1 MNPTSSTTKAAG
13 GYGFLGVIAIG
24 TVGVFMPEV
33 YERMVAVPGFTEG
46 IAVAIATIAAKLQ
59 KENVMRDAI
68 TKQIKNGG

>member
-1 MNPTSSTTKAAG
+1 M
-13 GYGFLGVIAIG
+13 IAIG

>member
-1 MNPTSSTTKAAG
+1 MNATSSTTKAAG
-13 GYGFLGVIAIG
+13 GYGFLGVLAIG
-24 TVGVFMPEV
+24 AIGIFYPDL

-46 IAVAIATIAAKLQ
+46 VAVAIATIAAKLQ